1 MFSIKFDFYGC
12 KITLSFSFLVLITA
26 LLLADDIGAT
36 LYGVLAA
43 EIHELGHIF
52 AMTLKQSKP
61 QRINLRAFSI
71 DIVDANRVRKDYN
84 SDVFILLAGPTL
96 NVLFGVILYLL
107 HGLLEVVWLRAFAN
121 ANLFL
126 AIFNLLPIE
135 QLDGGQIVYNLLLRK
150 LSAKNAER
158 VSFFVSF
165 IVLFPLA
172 ILGFYILLLSKY
184 NFSLLFFSVFL
195 MCNLLKSKTW
205 YY

>member
-1 MFSIKFDFYGC
+1 M
-12 KITLSFSFLVLITA
+12 VLITA

-36 LYGVLAA
+36 LYGMLAA

-61 QRINLRAFSI
+61 QQINLRAFSI
-71 DIVDANRVRKDYN
+71 DIVDANRVRQDYN

-150 LSAKNAER
+150 LSTKNAER